1 MMDLYDNKQLHT
13 ICWGSYCYYQW
24 SKVVWVMQAKRKWLS
39 NWTSLSQ
46 LITLGG
52 GGGISQVSIIF
63 LWKCLFLFWAQKIW
77 NWDNY
82 ILIYF
87 FIVLKSGDRSA
98 FLLAPLYIYLEQ
110 TLKHGS
116 TCSFLLASKLIFQF
130 QVGERVRGRIAACG
144 GELLWSSERGR
155 SGAGRASQQ

>member
-1 MMDLYDNKQLHT
+1 MGNASKAQVTKQLDFT
-13 ICWGSYCYYQW
+13 IPVDY
-24 SKVVWVMQAKRKWLS
+24 V
-39 NWTSLSQ
+39 
-46 LITLGG
+46 GG
-52 GGGISQVSIIF
+52 GG
-63 LWKCLFLFWAQKIW
+63 
-77 NWDNY
+77 NY